1 MRTLIKDLSAQTGTE
16 VTIKGWVDVRRDQ
29 GKMIFFDF
37 RDRTGKVQ
45 GVVLPKSAAMDVAK
59 EVRSEY
65 IVAVT
70 ANVNKRPDKNI
81 NDKVQNGDIE
91 LEIVGLEVLSA
102 PQELPFERE
111 ADVNLDTC
119 LDYRPYTFR
128 SEANKAIF
136 ALQAAI
142 LQEYR
147 ASLMRQKFTEF
158 IAPAIVGADAEGG
171 AAVFTL
177 DYFGHK
183 AHLATSPQFAKQIM
197 TGAFER
203 VFTIAKIF
211 RAEKSTTTRHISELT
226 QMDFEMGFIE
236 NELEVLAVLEQ
247 VIRDVVLKVGTEQA
261 HLFEQLGVPVP
272 KLGKKF
278 PILTVHEALA
288 KIGAPAA
295 DDPNPEQERA
305 ICEWALK
312 EHDTDFVFITR
323 FPTKARAFYTYEDPT
338 EAPYSRG
345 FDLLFRGLEINS
357 GAQRIHKYHDL
368 VARIK
373 ERGLKPENF
382 SFYLQ
387 AFKYGMPPHG
397 GCSTGLERL
406 TMKMLNLPNVKEA
419 TAFPRDMHRI
429 DTLLSRDSH
438 DK

>member
-1 MRTLIKDLSAQTGTE
+1 MARTLIKDLGGEVGKE
-16 VTIKGWVDVRRDQ
+16 VTIQGWVDVRRDQ

-45 GVVLPKSAAMDVAK
+45 GVVLPASPAMDTAK
-59 EVRSEY
+59 TLRSEFVVS
-65 IVAVT
+65 ISAK
-70 ANVNKRPDKNI
+70 VNARPAKNI
-81 NDKVQNGDIE
+81 NEKVQNGTLE
-91 LEIVGLEVLSA
+91 LEILTIEVLSV
-102 PQELPFERE
+102 PKELPFERGAE
-111 ADVNLDTC
+111 VNLDTC
-119 LDYRPYTFR
+119 LDYRPFTLR

-136 ALQAAI
+136 SLQAAI

-147 ASLMRQKFTEF
+147 ASLMRQGFTEF
-158 IAPAIVGADAEGG
+158 IAPGIVGSDAEGG

-197 TGAFER
+197 MGAFER
-203 VFTIAKIF
+203 VFTVAKIF

-226 QMDFEMGFIE
+226 QMDFEMGFIKDE
-236 NELEVLAVLEQ
+236 GEVLEVLERV
-247 VIRDVVLKVGTEQA
+247 VRDVVEKVSTEHKDVFELLKVP
-261 HLFEQLGVPVP
+261 LP

-288 KIGAPAA
+288 KIGAEPA

-305 ICEWALK
+305 ICEWALT

-323 FPTKARAFYTYEDPT
+323 FPTKARAFYTYEDPS

-357 GAQRIHKYHDL
+357 GAQRIHVYDDL

-373 ERGLKPENF
+373 DRGLKPENF
-382 SFYLQ
+382 GFYLQ

-406 TMKMLNLPNVKEA
+406 TMKMLNLENVRET

-429 DTLLSRDSH
+429 DVSLSE
-438 DK
+438 